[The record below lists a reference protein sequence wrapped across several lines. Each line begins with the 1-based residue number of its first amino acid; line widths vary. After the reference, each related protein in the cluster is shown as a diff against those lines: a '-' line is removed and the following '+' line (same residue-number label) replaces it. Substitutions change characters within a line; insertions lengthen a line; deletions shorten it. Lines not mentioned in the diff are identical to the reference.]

1 MSSAPQRPL
10 EHLGVNAVFFQ
21 PRMGGLET
29 YVRQL
34 LPALLER
41 RPDLRI
47 SVFVT
52 PAGRDALAT
61 ESWAGD
67 VELVTRRLL
76 SVPHTKAI
84 AELTVVGRLAAARGA
99 QVLHSVA
106 MLGPL
111 RPNVPS
117 VVTIADVTW
126 LRQPETVP
134 RVTRLLWKTL
144 VPLSSRHARRVVACT
159 EAAAAEIAED
169 LAIARSR
176 IDVVPLGPGTLPTA
190 APRAESELRAR
201 FGLGPGPILLAVSA
215 LSAHKNVEIL
225 VEAMP
230 ALRQAF
236 PDAVLV
242 VPGNPTQRGVGLAE
256 RARVLGVSDAI
267 VFPGWVDAADL
278 EGLYRAAAC
287 FVLPSLREGFGMP
300 LLEAMVRG
308 VPIACSN
315 ASALPEVGGDAAL
328 YFAPDRAAE
337 VVGAIS
343 RILGDPKFARELVE
357 RGRKR
362 QRLFT
367 WSRAAEETLAVYEHA
382 RVSA

>member
-1 MSSAPQRPL
+1 MSTAPQRQL
-10 EHLGVNAVFFQ
+10 EHLAVNAVFLQ
-21 PRMGGLET
+21 QRMGGLET

-41 RPDLRI
+41 RPGLRI

-52 PAGRDALAT
+52 PAGHDALVT
-61 ESWAGD
+61 EQWGRE
-67 VELVTRRLL
+67 VELVPHRLL
-76 SVPHTKAI
+76 AVPHTKAI

-99 QVLHSVA
+99 EVLHSVA
-106 MLGPL
+106 MIGPV
-111 RPNVPS
+111 RSHVPS
-117 VVTIADVTW
+117 VVTVADVTW

-134 RVTRLLWKTL
+134 TVTRLLWKTL
-144 VPLSSRHARRVVACT
+144 VPLSARHARRVVACT
-159 EAAAAEIAED
+159 EVAAAEIADD
-169 LAIARSR
+169 LAIARSQ

-190 APRAESELRAR
+190 APRPESELRAR
-201 FGLGPGPILLAVSA
+201 FGLGDGPILLAVSA

-236 PDAVLV
+236 PDVVLV

-256 RARVLGVSDAI
+256 RARDLGVSEAI
-267 VFPGWVDAADL
+267 VFPGWVEAGDL
-278 EGLYRAAAC
+278 EGLYGAAAC
-287 FVLPSLREGFGMP
+287 FVLPSFREGFGMP

-328 YFAPDRAAE
+328 YFAPDRPAE

-343 RILGDPKFARELVE
+343 RILGDPKFAAELVE
-357 RGRKR
+357 RGRRR
-362 QRLFT
+362 QLLFT

-382 RVSA
+382 RVGA